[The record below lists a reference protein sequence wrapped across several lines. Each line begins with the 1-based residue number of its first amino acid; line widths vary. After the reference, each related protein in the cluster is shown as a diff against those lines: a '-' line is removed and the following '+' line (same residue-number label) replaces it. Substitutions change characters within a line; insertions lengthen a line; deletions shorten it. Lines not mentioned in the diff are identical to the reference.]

1 MRRSSSIINK
11 NVTQRDFTLQS
22 RFLGYRTSS
31 RMRSRETPKVRQH
44 ESIGRV
50 LLTVHVA
57 PVNVKKMAAT
67 ISTDESSISS
77 LKKEEADLLM
87 VGLLNEGA
95 QVDFP
100 IDWWYPYH
108 RPLKS
113 LRVELK
119 SCMLSGRLSRES
131 LMNR

>member
-1 MRRSSSIINK
+1 M
-11 NVTQRDFTLQS
+11 
-22 RFLGYRTSS
+22 
-31 RMRSRETPKVRQH
+31 RQH
-44 ESIGRV
+44 VSVDRV
-50 LLTVHVA
+50 LPTVHVA

-95 QVDFP
+95 QVDLL
-100 IDWWYPYH
+100 IDWWCSYH

-113 LRVELK
+113 LRVKLK
-119 SCMLSGRLSRES
+119 SCVLSDKLIYPEGV
-131 LMNR
+131 